1 MGGLWCGERALRE
14 IPWLIYAGPKD
25 GSFGSRFVEL
35 ERGGGCG
42 GESDSVGYYL
52 PWSSTK
58 LRRDVED
65 AICWVPT
72 KSKLFEVDSYYKALH
87 IGSLRK
93 VFGRLKF
100 LQKWLSS
107 LGLLS

>member
-1 MGGLWCGERALRE
+1 MGVSVADLLSWRER
-14 IPWLIYAGPKD
+14 
-25 GSFGSRFVEL
+25 
-35 ERGGGCG
+35 ERGGGG
-42 GESDSVGYYL
+42 VESDSVGYYL
-52 PWSSTK
+52 LWSSTK

-65 AICWVPT
+65 TICWEPT